1 MRIFAV
7 RAFGAA
13 LCCAGL
19 PAVAA
24 AQTPSWLTPELA
36 EAARSEGA
44 LNVYSSVNEQEGLPL
59 WQEFEK
65 AAGVK
70 VNYTRANDAALT
82 SKIQIEARSG
92 QQGWDALVTTS
103 VTRLPP
109 VLRAQFDVPQA
120 AAIPAQMRD
129 PDRRWYGVYANYNA
143 PSYNTNLVKLDKPPR
158 DFEEFLTHREWIGRV
173 GVDALEFPWTR
184 SIIDQYGEEK
194 GDRLL
199 KQFFTE
205 FKPTPVDGH
214 LALARA
220 VAAGEHAVAVSNYVN
235 LTNNL
240 KMTGAPTDYWGQT
253 PAAILL
259 GQLAL
264 NPKAPH
270 PNAARLAANFLLSK
284 EGQTAVSRFGRLP
297 LRKDVTPT
305 PPDALSKMGDAKI
318 VTLDFS
324 PEEEKFWQKRYQD
337 YLRGR

>member
-1 MRIFAV
+1 MFRKLA
-7 RAFGAA
+7 AA
-13 LCCAGL
+13 LALAMSTTC
-19 PAVAA
+19 AA
-24 AQTPSWLTPELA
+24 AQTMPSWVLPDLIAGAKT
-36 EAARSEGA
+36 EGA

-65 AAGVK
+65 ATGVK

-92 QQGWDALVTTS
+92 QQGWDLLVTTS

-109 VLRAQFDVPQA
+109 ALRAQIDIPEA

-129 PDRRWYGVYANYNA
+129 ADRRWYGIYANYNTPA
-143 PSYNTNLVKLDKPPR
+143 YNTNLVKLDKPPK
-158 DFEEFLTHREWIGRV
+158 DFEEFLTHKEWIGKV
-173 GVDALEFPWTR
+173 GIDALEFPWTK

-199 KQFFTE
+199 KQFFAE

-220 VAAGEHAVAVSNYVN
+220 VAAGEYAVTVNNYVN

-259 GQLAL
+259 GQLAV

-297 LRKDVTPT
+297 LRKDVTTT
-305 PPDALSKMGDAKI
+305 PPDALSRMGDARI
-318 VTLDFS
+318 MTLDFS
-324 PEEEKFWQKRYQD
+324 PEEEKLWQKRYQD

>member
-1 MRIFAV
+1 MFRMLA
-7 RAFGAA
+7 ATLALALTSCAAQAQGAA
-13 LCCAGL
+13 
-19 PAVAA
+19 
-24 AQTPSWLTPELA
+24 PSWILPDLIA
-36 EAARSEGA
+36 GAKAEGA

-59 WQEFEK
+59 WREFET
-65 AAGVK
+65 ATGVK

-103 VTRLPP
+103 VTRLPQT
-109 VLRAQFDVPQA
+109 LRAQFDLPEA
-120 AAIPAQMRD
+120 ANTPAQMRD

-143 PSYNTNLVKLDKPPR
+143 PAYNANLVKIDNPPK
-158 DFEEFLTHREWIGRV
+158 DFEAFLTHKEWIGKV
-173 GVDALEFPWTR
+173 GIDALEFPWVK
-184 SIIDQYGEEK
+184 SVIDHYGAEK

-220 VAAGEHAVAVSNYVN
+220 VAAGEYAVTVNNYVN
-235 LTNNL
+235 LVNNL

-297 LRKDVTPT
+297 VRKDVTPT
-305 PPDALSKMGDAKI
+305 PPDALSKMGDARI
-318 VTLDFS
+318 MTLDFS
-324 PEEEKFWQKRYQD
+324 PEEEKLWQKRYQD

>member
-1 MRIFAV
+1 MIRMLA
-7 RAFGAA
+7 AA
-13 LCCAGL
+13 LAMALAATAALAQGGAPSWISPDL
-19 PAVAA
+19 LAA
-24 AQTPSWLTPELA
+24 AKA
-36 EAARSEGA
+36 EGA

-65 AAGVK
+65 ASGVK

-158 DFEEFLTHREWIGRV
+158 DFEEF
-173 GVDALEFPWTR
+173 
-184 SIIDQYGEEK
+184 
-194 GDRLL
+194 
-199 KQFFTE
+199 
-205 FKPTPVDGH
+205 
-214 LALARA
+214 
-220 VAAGEHAVAVSNYVN
+220 

-337 YLRGR
+337 YLRGQ

>member
-1 MRIFAV
+1 MFRTIA
-7 RAFGAA
+7 AA
-13 LCCAGL
+13 LTL
-19 PAVAA
+19 TLSAA
-24 AQTPSWLTPELA
+24 AATAQTAAPSWILPDLIEGA
-36 EAARSEGA
+36 KAEGA

-65 AAGVK
+65 ATGIK

-103 VTRLPP
+103 VTRLPTA
-109 VLRAQFDVPQA
+109 LRAQFDVPEA
-120 AAIPAQMRD
+120 AAIPPMMRD
-129 PDRRWYGVYANYNA
+129 ADRRWYGVYANYNTPA
-143 PSYNTNLVKLDKPPR
+143 YNTNLVKLDKPPK
-158 DFEEFLTHREWIGRV
+158 DFEEFLTHKEWIGKV
-173 GVDALEFPWTR
+173 GIDALEFPWTK

-220 VAAGEHAVAVSNYVN
+220 VAAGEYAVTVNNYVN

-270 PNAARLAANFLLSK
+270 PKAARLAANYLLSK

-305 PPDALSKMGDAKI
+305 PPDALSKMGEAKI
-318 VTLDFS
+318 MTLDFS
-324 PEEEKFWQKRYQD
+324 PEEEKLWQKRYQD

>member
-1 MRIFAV
+1 MFLKI
-7 RAFGAA
+7 AA
-13 LCCAGL
+13 TLTLAL
-19 PAVAA
+19 ATSAA
-24 AQTPSWLTPELA
+24 TAQTKAPSWIMPALM
-36 EAARSEGA
+36 EGA
-44 LNVYSSVNEQEGLPL
+44 KAEGSLNVYSSVNEQEGLPL
-59 WQEFEK
+59 WKEFET
-65 AAGVK
+65 ATGVK

-92 QQGWDALVTTS
+92 QQSWDVLVTTS

-109 VLRAQFDVPQA
+109 ALRAQFDVPEA

-129 PDRRWYGVYANYNA
+129 PDRRWFGVYANYNTPA
-143 PSYNTNLVKLDKPPR
+143 YNTNLVKLDKPPR
-158 DFEEFLTHREWIGRV
+158 DFEEFLTHKEWIGRV
-173 GVDALEFPWTR
+173 GIDALEFPWTK
-184 SIIDQYGEEK
+184 SIIDHYGEEK

-220 VAAGEHAVAVSNYVN
+220 VAAGEYAVTISNYVN

-240 KMTGAPTDYWGQT
+240 KMTGAPTDYWGQN
-253 PAAILL
+253 PVAILL

-270 PNAARLAANFLLSK
+270 PKAARLAANFLLSQ
-284 EGQTAVSRFGRLP
+284 EGQTAVARFGRLP

-305 PPDALSKMGDAKI
+305 PPDAITKLGEVKLMP
-318 VTLDFS
+318 LDFS
-324 PEEEKFWQKRYQD
+324 PEEEKLWQKRYQD

>member
-1 MRIFAV
+1 MFRMLA
-7 RAFGAA
+7 AA
-13 LCCAGL
+13 LAMALTPCAVQAQS
-19 PAVAA
+19 PA
-24 AQTPSWLTPELA
+24 PSWILPDLIAGAKA
-36 EAARSEGA
+36 ESS

-65 AAGVK
+65 ATGVK

-109 VLRAQFDVPQA
+109 ALRAQFDVPEA
-120 AAIPAQMRD
+120 ANTPAQMRD
-129 PDRRWYGVYANYNA
+129 PERRWYGIYANYNA
-143 PSYNTNLVKLDKPPR
+143 PAYNTNLVKIENPPK
-158 DFEEFLTHREWIGRV
+158 DFEAFLTHKEWIGKV
-173 GVDALEFPWTR
+173 GIDALEFPWVK
-184 SIIDQYGEEK
+184 SVIDHYGAEK

-220 VAAGEHAVAVSNYVN
+220 VAAGEYAVTVNNYVN
-235 LTNNL
+235 LVNNL

-270 PNAARLAANFLLSK
+270 PNAAQLAANFLLSK

-305 PPDALSKMGDAKI
+305 PADALSKMGDAKI
-318 VTLDFS
+318 MTLDFS
-324 PEEEKFWQKRYQD
+324 PEEEKLWQKRYQD

>member
-1 MRIFAV
+1 M
-7 RAFGAA
+7 FGKIALTLAMGLAA
-13 LCCAGL
+13 TTAM
-19 PAVAA
+19 
-24 AQTPSWLTPELA
+24 AQTGAPSWVMPDLMAPAKT
-36 EAARSEGA
+36 EGA

-65 AAGVK
+65 ATGVK
-70 VNYTRANDAALT
+70 VNYTRGNDAALT

-92 QQGWDALVTTS
+92 QQSWDVLVTTS

-109 VLRAQFDVPQA
+109 ALRTQLDLPEA
-120 AAIPAQMRD
+120 AAVPAQMRD
-129 PDRRWYGVYANYNA
+129 PDRRWFGVYANYNTPA
-143 PSYNTNLVKLDKPPR
+143 YNTNLVKLEKPPR
-158 DFEEFLTHREWIGRV
+158 DFEEFLTHKEWIGRV
-173 GVDALEFPWTR
+173 GIDALEFPWTR
-184 SIIDQYGEEK
+184 SIIDHYGEEK

-220 VAAGEHAVAVSNYVN
+220 VAAGEYAVTISNYVN

-240 KMTGAPTDYWGQT
+240 KMTNAPTDYWGQS
-253 PAAILL
+253 PVAVLL
-259 GQLAL
+259 GQVTA

-284 EGQTAVSRFGRLP
+284 EGQTAVSKFGRLP
-297 LRKDVTPT
+297 VRRDVTPT
-305 PPDALSKMGDAKI
+305 PPDAISKLGDVRI
-318 VTLDFS
+318 MPLDFS
-324 PEEEKFWQKRYQD
+324 PEEEKLWQKRYQD